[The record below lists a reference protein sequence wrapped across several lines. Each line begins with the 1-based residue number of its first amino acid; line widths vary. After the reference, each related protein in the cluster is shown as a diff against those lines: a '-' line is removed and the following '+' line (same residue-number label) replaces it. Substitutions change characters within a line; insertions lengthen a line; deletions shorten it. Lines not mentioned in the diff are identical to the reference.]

1 MRCIFILEE
10 YYEVK
15 TYYGWF
21 RMDQGAYQDYLAGK
35 LWVTWVP
42 VGAWKRPIEKQNPP
56 ALPADLSQEAVQLRE
71 RAARQ
76 GVFELLKEMFMGK
89 EVPIPYK
96 SRMSSCPI
104 DEMALSVR
112 SSNGLMRAGAGTFGK
127 LHALMREKGLRSV
140 RNLGQK
146 SEREIIQSFF
156 LACYG
161 RLTPFEQA
169 RFWQELTRQIEAKT

>member
-1 MRCIFILEE
+1 MRCIFIFEE
-10 YYEVK
+10 SYEVK
-15 TYYGWF
+15 THWGWF
-21 RMDQGAYQDYLAGK
+21 RLDRGAYQDYLAGK

-42 VGAWKRPIEKQNPP
+42 VGAMKRPIEKQIPP
-56 ALPADLSQEAVQLRE
+56 TLPADLSQEAVQLQE

-76 GVFELLKEMFMGK
+76 GVFELLKELFLG
-89 EVPIPYK
+89 EDVPIPYK
-96 SRMSSCPI
+96 SRMSNCTI
-104 DEMALSVR
+104 EEMALSVR

-169 RFWQELTRQIEAKT
+169 RFWQELMCLVETKT